1 MAVWV
6 AKYGVDPVIE
16 WADAIPESEEYA
28 WAKEAGFQAAIGEVA
43 KTDGD
48 RAIAWYEANRE
59 SEHAEAAMKTLAFA
73 WVTNNDPAALFDWL
87 QEQPAGQLRLET
99 IRQTYRRWLKHD
111 PETAMTWIRETE
123 LTAALDPAVAV
134 FARLESRI
142 NPESA
147 VEWANRIEDQDMQRL
162 TIVPILRIWAR
173 EDSVAARDWMVEH
186 NFPEAIRDDILARL
200 PMAALEQLKDM
211 DMATEATTTAP

>member
-1 MAVWV
+1 
-6 AKYGVDPVIE
+6 
-16 WADAIPESEEYA
+16 
-28 WAKEAGFQAAIGEVA
+28 
-43 KTDGD
+43 
-48 RAIAWYEANRE
+48 
-59 SEHAEAAMKTLAFA
+59 
-73 WVTNNDPAALFDWL
+73 
-87 QEQPAGQLRLET
+87 
-99 IRQTYRRWLKHD
+99 
-111 PETAMTWIRETE
+111 MTWIREAE

-147 VEWANRIEDQDMQRL
+147 VDWANRIEDQEMQRL

-186 NFPEAIRDDILARL
+186 DFPEAVRNDILARL
-200 PMAALEQLKDM
+200 PQAAIKQLQEDV